1 MKSLFKLQQLGTL
14 KKYTETKVKL
24 FENKLKHQ
32 KLSSDQIASDCP
44 NKLAKLTMQG
54 AAKVSLCDA
63 TKEVL
68 SLADVKVMSKVQCCD
83 VYTGKQH
90 VLHSICSSRGST
102 QITYCKVGIT
112 LIRTHSPGNRHSI
125 SLALE
130 KKQKQKHC
138 NYQSV
143 LFKSTCRLFQI
154 GTML

>member
-1 MKSLFKLQQLGTL
+1 MQEKL
-14 KKYTETKVKL
+14 EIKL
-24 FENKLKHQ
+24 LENKLKHQ
-32 KLSSDQIASDCP
+32 KLSSDCP

-90 VLHSICSSRGST
+90 VLHSICSSRGNT
-102 QITYCKVGIT
+102 QITYCNVGIT
-112 LIRTHSPGNRHSI
+112 LIPTHSPGNRHSI

-130 KKQKQKHC
+130 KTNKQT
-138 NYQSV
+138 
-143 LFKSTCRLFQI
+143 L
-154 GTML
+154 